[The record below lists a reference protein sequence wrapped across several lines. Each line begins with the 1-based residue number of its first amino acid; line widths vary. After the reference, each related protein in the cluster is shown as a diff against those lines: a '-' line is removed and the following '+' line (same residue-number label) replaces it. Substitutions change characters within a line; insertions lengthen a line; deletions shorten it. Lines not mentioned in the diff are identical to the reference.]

1 MAAAAPR
8 RLGEARRF
16 RPIPRRNPNSPRV
29 STISGRG
36 KGITMRDSFGQDLRY
51 ALRALWKAPSFA
63 AIAVLTIGLGIGA
76 NTAIFSVVQSVLL
89 RPLPYAEPDQL
100 AFVWANLTIRGVKNW
115 PISPP
120 ILEDFRDQATSFDGF
135 AGIFTGQTSLTGDE
149 GDPMQV
155 EIGNMTPNM
164 FSLLGATPLLGRD
177 FNDDDAAPIGANAQ
191 GQPNQAPPQAV
202 MLSHELWSAR
212 FGADPDILGRSINVG
227 GGTGEI
233 IGVMPPGFKLLVP
246 ADTGLSAN
254 IDVWLTPR
262 FNVATWPSR
271 ANVVWSVIGRLDP
284 GATLEQ
290 AQAEMDAIAARQREL
305 DSIHETV
312 GYELEIIPMQT
323 DITEQVRPTLLA
335 LLGAVGFVLLIAC
348 ANVSNLLLVRAQS
361 REGEIAIR
369 SALGGSRARLIR
381 QLLTESTILALLGA
395 AVGLALA
402 RGGIA
407 LLLAFQPAEFPRL
420 DSVAIDGLVLLF
432 TLLVAFASVVV
443 FGMVP
448 AAQASNP
455 QLADTLKDRGRSSA
469 LAQQKLFRNG
479 VVVLEVALSVVLLIG
494 AGLMVRSSIEL
505 NRVDP
510 GFTAEN
516 VLTFRT
522 QLQGQ
527 RYGATEARANFQRE
541 LKERLEGLPGVVS
554 ASAATPLPLQGVLNS
569 GRYGTEEALTD
580 ETAYGQADYRI
591 VTPGYFDT
599 MQTRLLAGRVFS
611 EAEFN
616 DPGHE
621 TVMVDAKLANILW
634 PDESAIGQRML
645 IRVQTVDPQWVEV
658 VGVVEH
664 QRAST
669 LAEDGRETV
678 YFTSRYLNV
687 IGNLTWIVRT
697 NVDPQSLAAQARAQV
712 ALMDP
717 LLPVAEVRTM
727 KSYVDQASAPTR
739 FALVLIGVF
748 AVVALVL
755 ASVGLYSVLAYI
767 VRQRTAEIGVR
778 MAFGAERS
786 HIMRL
791 IVGQGMIPTLVGIG
805 VGVLG
810 AFWLTQFMA
819 SMLVGIPPNDP
830 VTFAGI
836 AVLFAAVA
844 MLASYVPALR
854 ATRVDPMVAL
864 RAD

>member
-1 MAAAAPR
+1 M
-8 RLGEARRF
+8 GDGF
-16 RPIPRRNPNSPRV
+16 S
-29 STISGRG
+29 
-36 KGITMRDSFGQDLRY
+36 QDLRY
-51 ALRALWKAPSFA
+51 ALRALWKAPGFA
-63 AIAVLTIGLGIGA
+63 AVAVLTIGLGIGA
-76 NTAIFSVVQSVLL
+76 NTAIFSVVRAVLL
-89 RPLPYAEPDQL
+89 QPLPYAEPDRL
-100 AFVWANLTIRGVKNW
+100 AFVWADLTVRGVKNW

-120 ILEDFRDQATSFDGF
+120 ILEDFRDQADSFSGF

-149 GDPMQV
+149 GDPIQV
-155 EIGNMTPNM
+155 EIGNLTPNV
-164 FSLLGATPLLGRD
+164 FSLLGAAPFLGRD
-177 FNDDDAAPIGANAQ
+177 FSPDDAAPIGASAQ

-202 MLSHELWSAR
+202 MLSHALWSSR
-212 FGADPDILGRSINVG
+212 FGADPAVLGRSINVG

-233 IGVMPPGFKLLVP
+233 IGVMPADFELLVP
-246 ADTGLSAN
+246 PDTGLSAN
-254 IDVWLTPR
+254 VDLWLTPR
-262 FNVATWPSR
+262 LNVATWPSR
-271 ANVVWSVIGRLDP
+271 ANVVWSVIGRLEP
-284 GATLEQ
+284 GASLER

-312 GYELEIIPMQT
+312 GYELEVIPMQA

-369 SALGGSRARLIR
+369 SALGGSRGRLVR

-395 AVGLALA
+395 LVGLALA
-402 RGGIA
+402 RVGIA
-407 LLLAFQPAEFPRL
+407 VLLAFQPAEFPRI
-420 DSVAIDGLVLLF
+420 DGVAIDGLVLVF
-432 TLLVAFASVVV
+432 TLAVAFVSVVV

-448 AAQASNP
+448 ASQASNP

-479 VVVLEVALSVVLLIG
+479 VVVIEVALSVVLLIG

-510 GFTAEN
+510 GFTADSA
-516 VLTFRT
+516 LTFRI

-527 RYGATEARANFQRE
+527 RYGAPDARANFRRE

-580 ETAYGQADYRI
+580 ETAYGQADYRVI
-591 VTPGYFDT
+591 TPGYFET
-599 MQTRLLAGRVFS
+599 MQTRLLAGREFS
-611 EAEFN
+611 AAEFR

-634 PDESAIGQRML
+634 PDEDPIGQRML

-678 YFTSRYLNV
+678 YFTSRYV
-687 IGNLTWIVRT
+687 GVVGNLTWIVRT
-697 NVDPQSLAAQARAQV
+697 SVDPESIAAQARAQV

-717 LLPVAEVRTM
+717 QLPMAEVRTLQ
-727 KSYVDQASAPTR
+727 SYVDQAAAPTR

-748 AVVALVL
+748 AVVALAL

-778 MAFGAERS
+778 MAFGAERG

-791 IVGQGMIPTLVGIG
+791 IVGQGMVPTLAGIG
-805 VGVLG
+805 IGVLG

-830 VTFAGI
+830 ITFAGI
-836 AVLFAAVA
+836 AVLFAGVA
-844 MLASYVPALR
+844 MLASYVPARR
-854 ATRVDPMVAL
+854 ATRVDPLVAL
-864 RAD
+864 RDE

>member
-1 MAAAAPR
+1 M
-8 RLGEARRF
+8 G
-16 RPIPRRNPNSPRV
+16 
-29 STISGRG
+29 
-36 KGITMRDSFGQDLRY
+36 DSFGQDLRY
-51 ALRALWKAPSFA
+51 ALRALLKAPSFA

-76 NTAIFSVVQSVLL
+76 NTAIFSVVRAVLL
-89 RPLPYAEPDQL
+89 RPLPYAEPDRL
-100 AFVWANLTIRGVKNW
+100 AFVWADLTIRGVKNW

-120 ILEDFRDQATSFDGF
+120 ILEDFRDQASSFSGF

-149 GDPMQV
+149 GEPMQV
-155 EIGNMTPNM
+155 EIGNLTPNM
-164 FSLLGATPLLGRD
+164 FSLLGVAPILGRD
-177 FNDDDAAPIGANAQ
+177 FNEDDAAPIAANPQ
-191 GQPNQAPPQAV
+191 GQPNQAPPQAA
-202 MLSHELWSAR
+202 MLSHDLWSTR
-212 FGADPDILGRSINVG
+212 FGADPDVLGRSINVG
-227 GGTGEI
+227 GGIVEI

-246 ADTGLSAN
+246 SDTGLSAN
-254 IDVWLTPR
+254 VDLWSTPR

-271 ANVVWSVIGRLDP
+271 ANVVWSVIGRLEP

-290 AQAEMDAIAARQREL
+290 AQAEMDAIAARQRDL
-305 DSIHETV
+305 DSIHATV

-369 SALGGSRARLIR
+369 AALGGSRGRLIR
-381 QLLTESTILALLGA
+381 QLLTESAILALLGA
-395 AVGLALA
+395 LVGLVLA
-402 RGGIA
+402 RGGVA

-432 TLLVAFASVVV
+432 TLAVAFVSVVV

-448 AAQASNP
+448 ASQASNP

-469 LAQQKLFRNG
+469 LARQKLFRNG
-479 VVVLEVALSVVLLIG
+479 VVVIEVALSVILLIG

-516 VLTFRT
+516 VLTFRV

-527 RYGATEARANFQRE
+527 RYGPTEARANFRRE
-541 LKERLEGLPGVVS
+541 LQERLEGLPGVVS
-554 ASAATPLPLQGVLNS
+554 ASAANPLPLQGVLNS

-591 VTPGYFDT
+591 ITPGYFDT
-599 MQTRLLAGRVFS
+599 MQTQLLAGREFS
-611 EAEFN
+611 EAEFS

-634 PDESAIGQRML
+634 PDESAVGQRML

-664 QRAST
+664 QRAAT

-678 YFTSRYLNV
+678 YFTSRYVGV
-687 IGNLTWIVRT
+687 INNLTWIVRT
-697 NVDPQSLAAQARAQV
+697 SVDPQSLAAQARAQV

-717 LLPVAEVRTM
+717 QLPVAEVRTLG
-727 KSYVDQASAPTR
+727 SYVDQANAPTR

-778 MAFGAERS
+778 MAFGAERR

-791 IVGQGMIPTLVGIG
+791 IVGQGMVPTFVGIG

-830 VTFAGI
+830 LTFAGI
-836 AVLFAAVA
+836 AVLFAGVA
-844 MLASYVPALR
+844 ILASSVPALR
-854 ATRVDPMVAL
+854 ATRVDPLVAL
-864 RAD
+864 RDGG